1 MEKNMGEKTPY
12 VLHTAAR
19 TQNCYCSVNPF
30 FSCCLPRVPP
40 RVTPTPVY
48 MAAQVILW
56 LQGKTQVSLAWGG
69 EICLPENQRGC
80 GWSSR
85 F

>member
-1 MEKNMGEKTPY
+1 MEKNMGETPY

-40 RVTPTPVY
+40 PPVY

-56 LQGKTQVSLAWGG
+56 LQGKTQVSLAWGR
-69 EICLPENQRGC
+69 EICLPENQWRC
-80 GWSSR
+80 G
-85 F
+85 